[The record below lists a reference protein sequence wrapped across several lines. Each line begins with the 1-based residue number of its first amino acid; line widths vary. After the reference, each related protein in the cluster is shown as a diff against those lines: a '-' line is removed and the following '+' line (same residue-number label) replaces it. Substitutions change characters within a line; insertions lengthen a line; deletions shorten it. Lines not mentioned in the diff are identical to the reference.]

1 LNKEK
6 LKRKKNIKYMIS
18 IVMKFTKI
26 SCFFKNSIA
35 DLIKDDNFLYD
46 IAKYWLY
53 SIYKV
58 SSRGK
63 YEEIK
68 EKIIIIT

>member
-1 LNKEK
+1 
-6 LKRKKNIKYMIS
+6 MIS

-68 EKIIIIT
+68 EKIINNLNDKKMNF